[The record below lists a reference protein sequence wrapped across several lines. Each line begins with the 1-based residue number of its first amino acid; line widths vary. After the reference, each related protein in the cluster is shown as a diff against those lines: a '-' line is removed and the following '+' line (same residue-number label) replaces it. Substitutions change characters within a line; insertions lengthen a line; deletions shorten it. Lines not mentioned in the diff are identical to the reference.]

1 MLPLRYSTVWSL
13 LGWMLVFIVIA
24 VSLLPGPAVVYY
36 SLIDKIAHAFSY
48 CLLMVWFAGLYT
60 RQRHMAIAF
69 TLVAQGAVLEVIQAR
84 LPYRSFDTLDL
95 LANIAGIAL
104 GLSLSFLFLAGWCVR
119 VEQLLRIR
127 A

>member
-36 SLIDKIAHAFSY
+36 SLIDKIGHAFSY

-60 RQRHMAIAF
+60 RRWHVVIAF
-69 TLVAQGAVLEVIQAR
+69 ALVAQSAVLELIQAR
-84 LPYRSFDTLDL
+84 LPYRSFDTMDL
-95 LANIAGIAL
+95 LANTGGIVVGL
-104 GLSLSFLFLAGWCVR
+104 MLSLLVLAGWCLA
-119 VEQLLRIR
+119 VEKRLKLR

>member
-36 SLIDKIAHAFSY
+36 SLIDKIGHAFSY

-60 RQRHMAIAF
+60 RRWHVVIAF
-69 TLVAQGAVLEVIQAR
+69 ALVAQSAVLELVQAG
-84 LPYRSFDTLDL
+84 LPYRSFDTMDL
-95 LANIAGIAL
+95 LANTGGIAVGL
-104 GLSLSFLFLAGWCVR
+104 MLSLLVLAGWCLM
-119 VEQLLRIR
+119 VEKRLKLHP
-127 A
+127 

>member
-36 SLIDKIAHAFSY
+36 SLIDKIGHAFSY

-60 RQRHMAIAF
+60 RRWHVVIAF
-69 TLVAQGAVLEVIQAR
+69 ALVAQSAVLELIQAR
-84 LPYRSFDTLDL
+84 LPYRSFDTMDL
-95 LANIAGIAL
+95 LANTGGIAVGL
-104 GLSLSFLFLAGWCVR
+104 TLSLLLLAGWCLR
-119 VEQLLRIR
+119 VEQRLKLHP
-127 A
+127 